1 MPSSRSSRYTWDRRS
16 LRFRAAAT
24 GRFVPEGRV
33 FAELNK
39 CVALS
44 ERRMV
49 RAAERLQRGESS
61 LAGFKD
67 SMRGEIKSLH
77 AAAAVVANGGLKQ
90 MDARRWGEVGAS
102 VRRELSYLNEFVS
115 EIASGRLPLQSG
127 RVRTRARAYAANTR
141 AEFWATT
148 VKRLREERVP
158 AVARRRMGGVQSEHC
173 PGCRREAARGWLP
186 LDRLAPIGSQECRW
200 FCKCSL
206 ELRRL
211 SVARLAEDVVAAH
224 YSVPGKEGSTFNLY
238 VGDMRWRPAA
248 AAAVFPERTRYV
260 RGRRLDPERV
270 KKYVRQNLDMLRD
283 PRYSVG
289 TWYNEELDRVELDVV
304 ATLEDKKL
312 AEQLGRRYNQTAIYD
327 LEKGELITTGGTGE
341 TPPDMP
347 PPERRLPKRAR

>member
-1 MPSSRSSRYTWDRRS
+1 MPSSRPTRYTWDRRS

-24 GRFVPEGRV
+24 GRYVPEGRV

-61 LAGFKD
+61 LAAFKD

-77 AAAAVVANGGLKQ
+77 AAAAVVANGGLRQ

-211 SVARLAEDVVAAH
+211 GVAKLAAEISEVHERA
-224 YSVPGKEGSTFNLY
+224 GGSTFNLY
-238 VGDMRWRPAA
+238 GGDLMGQPLVAT
-248 AAAVFPERTRYV
+248 AVFPELTWRV
-260 RGRRLDPERV
+260 PGRSPTPARV
-270 KKYVRQNLDMLRD
+270 AQFIREHLEFLSD
-283 PRYSVG
+283 PRFSVG
-289 TWYNEELDRVELDVV
+289 TWYDRERGRTALDVV

-312 AEQLGRRYNQTAIYD
+312 AERLGRRYNQVAVFD
-327 LEKGELITTGGTGE
+327 LERGEEIPTGGTDE
-341 TPPDMP
+341 APPKLP
-347 PPERRLPKRAR
+347 PFNKRLPKGAR